1 MVDKSW
7 APRFRAA
14 GGARSSALMI
24 AIGGIGGVPAAA
36 GACAR
41 LHASFFAWVVAQKT
55 TPRFVKN
62 RGVVVRPLAVTY
74 SRMA

>member
-1 MVDKSW
+1 M
-7 APRFRAA
+7 PRRKTSNI
-14 GGARSSALMI
+14 GARYQSHVVAP
-24 AIGGIGGVPAAA
+24 GGEPLRF
-36 GACAR
+36 GATRTGPDAW
-41 LHASFFAWVVAQKT
+41 FFAWVVAQKT